1 MDYYEELVDKMTTYY
16 CNQTKCT
23 PDQASDV
30 MIRIRVLAS
39 QLASYCAAAAEAVRD
54 AFPATASGEALERH
68 AALRGLTRKEGVR
81 ASGVVSFGRPA
92 PAGYDILIP
101 EGTVV
106 QSGGS
111 EPLQF
116 VTIRDITLPKNSTSV
131 IVTVQAVEPGAK
143 YNLKTNSIT
152 VMVTP
157 PPGITVMKH
166 VTACQK
172 GTDSESDEELRRRL
186 FDTVRNPAVGGS
198 PGYYKKLL
206 LEQSAVTKAKVLP
219 VYRGGGTV
227 DLVAYGDREGFA
239 DVQLERLRTLF
250 QAQRELGVDVLVR
263 EAQTTPVNLTLSLG
277 VKEGWDQAA
286 VTEACEEAL
295 EKEMEGLDI
304 GEPWLLARM
313 YQTVMAQDGVYN
325 CKITLPAADTY
336 PLEDRLLVPG
346 GITINRLEAMV

>member
-39 QLASYCAAAAEAVRD
+39 QLAFYCQAAEEAVRD
-54 AFPATASGEALERH
+54 AFPATAAGEALDRH

-81 ASGVVSFGRPA
+81 STGVVSFGRTS

-101 EGTVV
+101 AGTVV
-106 QSGGS
+106 QSGGD

-116 VTIRDITLPKNSTSV
+116 VTIRDVTLPGTYTS
-131 IVTVQAVEPGAK
+131 IIATVEAVEPGAK
-143 YNLKTNSIT
+143 YNLKTNTIT

-157 PPGITVMKH
+157 PPGITVLKH
-166 VTACQK
+166 VTACK
-172 GTDSESDEELRRRL
+172 NGTDSESDDALRRRL
-186 FDTVRNPAVGGS
+186 FDTVRNPAVGGN

-206 LEQSAVTKAKVLP
+206 LEQAIVTKAKVLP
-219 VYRGGGTV
+219 VYRGSGTV
-227 DLVAYGDREGFA
+227 DLVAYKDQEGFSETELE
-239 DVQLERLRTLF
+239 QLRQLF
-250 QAQRELGVDVLVR
+250 RSQRELGVDVLVR

-277 VKEGWDQAA
+277 VKEGWDQTA
-286 VTEACEEAL
+286 VSEACEEAL
-295 EKEMEGLDI
+295 SGEMALLDI

-313 YQTVMAQDGVYN
+313 YRTVMAQDGVYN

-346 GITINRLEAMV
+346 GITIERLEAQV